1 MPKLTIRV
9 GGALAL
15 LGIFSFIGSGA
26 ASVTALIPT
35 FFGVILAALGVGAQ
49 REDRRALMMHIALAL
64 AVLGLL
70 GSAPGLLSLPDLLAG
85 RDLERPWAV
94 GAQSAMAVL
103 LAVYLGFGI
112 RSFLLA
118 RRAEAA

>member
-15 LGIFSFIGSGA
+15 LGILSYIGSGA

>member
-1 MPKLTIRV
+1 MPQLTIGV

-15 LGIFSFIGSGA
+15 LGILSYIGSGA

-35 FFGVILAALGVGAQ
+35 FFGVILAALGAGAQ
-49 REDRRALMMHIALAL
+49 RENRRALMMHVALAL

-70 GSAPGLLSLPDLLAG
+70 GSAPGLLSLPDLLTG
-85 RDLERPWAV
+85 SDVERPWAV
-94 GAQSAMAVL
+94 GAQSAMAFL

-118 RRAEAA
+118 RRTEAA

>member
-9 GGALAL
+9 GGVLAL